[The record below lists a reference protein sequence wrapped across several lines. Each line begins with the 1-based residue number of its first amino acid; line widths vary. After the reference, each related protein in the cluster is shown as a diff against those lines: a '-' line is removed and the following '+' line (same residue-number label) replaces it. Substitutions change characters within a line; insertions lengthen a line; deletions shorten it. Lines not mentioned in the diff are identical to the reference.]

1 MTDADDPS
9 LPRFCRETR
18 SQLPALA
25 AGELTGWPARVVRA
39 HLRRC
44 SGCGQQWQRQRDLSA
59 GLRALRDRPGE
70 TPPQGLLDDLLAIG
84 RRRGVRE
91 RVAVPTRGAVSGA
104 RPALSIAFL
113 TVGAAAS
120 TGVGWAMWRGVR
132 RLRGS

>member
-1 MTDADDPS
+1 MSDPP

-25 AGELTGWPARVVRA
+25 AGELPGWPARVVRA

-44 SGCGQQWQRQRDLSA
+44 ADCAQEWQRQRELSA
-59 GLRALRDRPGE
+59 RLRALHDRPAE
-70 TPPQGLLDDLLAIG
+70 APPEGLLDDLLAIG

-91 RVAVPTRGAVSGA
+91 RAAVPSRGAVSGA
-104 RPALSIAFL
+104 RPALSVAFL

-120 TGVGWAMWRGVR
+120 TGVGWAVWKGLR
-132 RLRGS
+132 RLRDR